1 MLKGGYSTMYKII
14 KDRGYY
20 SVVTLVNTEAKSSI
34 MIGKLD
40 TDIVCIL
47 TEAGHRVEVG
57 HLDPHDAWDLTVN
70 SETATKLYNLT
81 MKMRKP
87 IRKQVKREPSVI
99 NQQDEPDLFDV
110 LFGLASYK
118 D

>member
-1 MLKGGYSTMYKII
+1 MYKII

-40 TDIVCIL
+40 TNIVCIL

-57 HLDPHDAWDLTVN
+57 HLDPHDPWDLVVAPD
-70 SETATKLYNLT
+70 TATKLYNLT

-87 IRKQVKREPSVI
+87 VRKQVKREQPSVI